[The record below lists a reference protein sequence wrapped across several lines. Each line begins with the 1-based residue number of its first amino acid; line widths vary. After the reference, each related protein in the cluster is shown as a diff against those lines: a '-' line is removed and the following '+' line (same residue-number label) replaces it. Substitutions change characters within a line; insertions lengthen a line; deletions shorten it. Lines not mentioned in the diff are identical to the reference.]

1 MITKKLYTIKDIKP
15 IPCLGNIVGP
25 IKTPVRLSE
34 SDVLSLVKA
43 GFNVYEHNPLKKKES
58 VKVTLHNYRSIVF
71 ETSTKDAIIE
81 NRVKKELIKENNSSD
96 KKDKK
101 KKEETSKDDAVKE
114 IPISMDFSK

>member
-81 NRVKKELIKENNSSD
+81 NRVKKELIKEDISD

-101 KKEETSKDDAVKE
+101 KKEETPKDDAVKE
-114 IPISMDFSK
+114 IPIYMDFSK